1 MPVPPDPISQPARET
16 PRILVVRRDN
26 IGDLI
31 CTLPVFE
38 GIRRHY
44 PDAHIG
50 ALVNSYNAP
59 LLDGNPWLDR
69 IHVYVKSKHRPDAGT
84 LALVRDRFTLVAG
97 LRRERYQTALHA
109 GSRPRSE
116 MRSLT
121 RLAGIAEQILDQG
134 ADRPLHE
141 VERVYGLLRAL
152 DVPGPP
158 PAPRLTLAPETI
170 AGARES
176 LASRGYGQA
185 IGLHISAREDENR
198 WPLENFAA
206 LIRKG
211 AEHGHRF
218 VVFWSPG
225 EASRPE
231 HPGDDA
237 RAREL
242 LDRCRDLPVLGHPTP
257 DLLALAAGLAAV
269 RALVGSD
276 GGHVHIAAAVGT
288 PVIGLYCNHKV
299 SQWRPWGAGH
309 TVLQAARVDY
319 IPVDA
324 VLAAIEREGT
334 A

>member
-1 MPVPPDPISQPARET
+1 MPVPPDPAFHPARET

-38 GIRRHY
+38 GIRHRY
-44 PDAHIG
+44 PAAHIG

-59 LLDGNPWLDR
+59 LLEGNPYLDR
-69 IHVYVKSKHRPDAGT
+69 IHVYVKSKHRPGAGT
-84 LALVRDRFTLVAG
+84 LALVRDRFKLVAG
-97 LRRERYQTALHA
+97 LRKERYQVVLHA

-116 MRSLT
+116 MRNFT
-121 RLAGIAEQILDQG
+121 RLAGITEQIVDQDAG
-134 ADRPLHE
+134 RPLHE
-141 VERVYGLLRAL
+141 VERVYELLQAL
-152 DVPGPP
+152 DIPGPP
-158 PAPRLTLAPETI
+158 PAPRLTPAPQAL
-170 AGARES
+170 AGAHEA
-176 LASRGYGQA
+176 LTSRGYGQA
-185 IGLHISAREDENR
+185 IGLHISAREKENR

-206 LIRKG
+206 LIREG
-211 AEHGHRF
+211 AERGYRF
-218 VVFWSPG
+218 VLFWSPG

-242 LDRCRDLPVLGHPTP
+242 LDRCRDLPVLGYPTP
-257 DLLALAAGLAAV
+257 DLLALAAALAAV

-276 GGHVHIAAAVGT
+276 GGHVHIAAAAGT

-299 SQWRPWGAGH
+299 IQWRPWGAGH
-309 TVLQAARVDY
+309 TVLQAARVDH

-324 VLAAIEREGT
+324 VLAAIEHEG
-334 A
+334 AA

>member
-1 MPVPPDPISQPARET
+1 MPVPPDLASQSAREA
-16 PRILVVRRDN
+16 PRVLVVRRDN

-38 GIRRHY
+38 GIRHRY

-59 LLDGNPWLDR
+59 LLDGNPYLDR
-69 IHVYVKSKHRPDAGT
+69 VHVYVKSKHRPDAGV
-84 LALVRDRFTLVAG
+84 LALVRDRFKLVAG
-97 LRRERYQTALHA
+97 LRKERYQVVLHA

-116 MRSLT
+116 MRNLT
-121 RLAGIAEQILDQG
+121 RLAGITEQIVDQD
-134 ADRPLHE
+134 AIRPLHE
-141 VERVYGLLRAL
+141 VERVYELLHAL
-152 DVPGPP
+152 DIPGPP
-158 PAPRLTLAPETI
+158 PAPRLTVAPQALASTRD
-170 AGARES
+170 A
-176 LASRGYGQA
+176 LTSRGYGRA
-185 IGLHISAREDENR
+185 IGLHISARENENR

-206 LIRKG
+206 LIREG
-211 AEHGHRF
+211 AERGYRF
-218 VVFWSPG
+218 VLFWSPG

-231 HPGDDA
+231 HPGDDE

-242 LDRCRDLPVLGHPTP
+242 LDRCRDLPVLSHPTP
-257 DLLALAAGLAAV
+257 DLLALAAGLAAIRV
-269 RALVGSD
+269 LVGSD

-299 SQWRPWGAGH
+299 IQWRPWGAGH
-309 TVLQAARVDY
+309 TVLQAARVDH

-324 VLAAIEREGT
+324 VLAAVEHEGV

>member
-59 LLDGNPWLDR
+59 LLDGNRWLDHT
-69 IHVYVKSKHRPDAGT
+69 HVYVKSKHRPGAGT

-97 LRRERYQTALHA
+97 LRRERYRTALHA

-134 ADRPLHE
+134 ADQPLHE
-141 VERVYGLLRAL
+141 VERVYGLLGAL
-152 DVPGPP
+152 NILGPP
-158 PAPRLTLAPETI
+158 PAPRLILASEAI
-170 AGARES
+170 ASARES

-198 WPLENFAA
+198 WPLEHFAA

-242 LDRCRDLPVLGHPTP
+242 LDQCRDLPVLGHPTP
-257 DLLALAAGLAAV
+257 DLLTLATSLAAV
-269 RALVGSD
+269 RTLVGSD

-309 TVLQAARVDY
+309 TVLQGARVDH

>member
-1 MPVPPDPISQPARET
+1 MPVSPDPISQAAREA

-31 CTLPVFE
+31 CTLPIFE

-44 PDAHIG
+44 PNARIG

-59 LLDGNPWLDR
+59 LLDRNPYLDR
-69 IHVYVKSKHRPDAGT
+69 IHTYVKSKHRPDAGM
-84 LALVRDRFTLVAG
+84 LALVRDRFNLVAG
-97 LRRERYQTALHA
+97 LRKEHYRVVLHA
-109 GSRPRSE
+109 GSQPRSE
-116 MRSLT
+116 MRNLT
-121 RLAGIAEQILDQG
+121 RLAGIAEQVLDQG
-134 ADRPLHE
+134 TGQPVHE
-141 VERVYGLLRAL
+141 VERVYGMLCAL
-152 DVPGPP
+152 HIPGPP
-158 PAPRLTLAPETI
+158 PAPRLTLAPQAI
-170 AGARES
+170 ASARDA

-185 IGLHISAREDENR
+185 IALHISARENENR

-211 AEHGHRF
+211 TEHGHRF

-225 EASRPE
+225 DASRPE

-242 LDRCRDLPVLGHPTP
+242 LDRCQGLPVLGHPTP
-257 DLLALAAGLAAV
+257 DLLTLAAALAVV
-269 RALVGSD
+269 RTLVGSD

-299 SQWRPWGAGH
+299 SQWRPWGDGH
-309 TVLQAARVDY
+309 TVLSTKCVGD
-319 IPVDA
+319 ITVDA
-324 VLAAIEREGT
+324 VFDALRQHL
-334 A
+334 

>member
-1 MPVPPDPISQPARET
+1 MPVPPDSTPRSAHET
-16 PRILVVRRDN
+16 LRILVVRRDN

-31 CTLPVFE
+31 CTLPAFE
-38 GIRRHY
+38 GIRHRY
-44 PDAHIG
+44 PGAHIG

-59 LLDGNPWLDR
+59 LLDGNPYLDR
-69 IHVYVKSKHRPDAGT
+69 VHVYVKSKHRPGAGT
-84 LALVRDRFTLVAG
+84 LALVRDRFKLVAG
-97 LRRERYQTALHA
+97 LRRERYRTALHA
-109 GSRPRSE
+109 GSRPRPE

-141 VERVYGLLRAL
+141 VERVYELLYAL
-152 DVPGPP
+152 DIPGPP
-158 PAPRLTLAPETI
+158 PAPRLTLAREMI

-218 VVFWSPG
+218 VLFWSPG

-237 RAREL
+237 RAQEL
-242 LDRCRDLPVLGHPTP
+242 LDQCRDLPVLGHPTS

-299 SQWRPWGAGH
+299 IQWRPWGADH
-309 TVLQAARVDY
+309 TVLQAARVDH

-324 VLAAIEREGT
+324 VLAAIGHEG
-334 A
+334 AA

>member
-1 MPVPPDPISQPARET
+1 MPVPSDPLSQPARET

-38 GIRRHY
+38 GIRHRY
-44 PDAHIG
+44 PGAHIG

-59 LLDGNPWLDR
+59 LLDGNPYLDR
-69 IHVYVKSKHRPDAGT
+69 VHVYVKSKHRPGAGT
-84 LALVRDRFTLVAG
+84 LALVRDRFKLVAG
-97 LRRERYQTALHA
+97 LRRERYRTALHA
-109 GSRPRSE
+109 GSRPRPE

-141 VERVYGLLRAL
+141 VERVYELLYAL
-152 DVPGPP
+152 DIPGPP
-158 PAPRLTLAPETI
+158 PAPRLILTPKTLADARDAL
-170 AGARES
+170 AG
-176 LASRGYGQA
+176 RGYGRA
-185 IGLHISAREDENR
+185 IGLHISARENENR

-242 LDRCRDLPVLGHPTP
+242 LDQCRDLPVLGHPTP
-257 DLLALAAGLAAV
+257 DLLALAAALAAV

-299 SQWRPWGAGH
+299 IQWRPWGAGH

-324 VLAAIEREGT
+324 VLAAIGHEG
-334 A
+334 AA